1 MQRKRLNE
9 GENMKDWFVISGITF
24 AVFLT
29 EALIHYNYG
38 INESSNQPI
47 SLSNFKF
54 PNGSRFIVMAGI
66 VMVASTISS
75 SLITFVENKLS

>member
-1 MQRKRLNE
+1 
-9 GENMKDWFVISGITF
+9 MKNWFIISGITF

-38 INESSNQPI
+38 INESSNQSI
-47 SLSNFKF
+47 SLSNFKI
-54 PNGSRFIVMAGI
+54 PNGDRFIVMAGI

-75 SLITFVENKLS
+75 SLITYTENKLS